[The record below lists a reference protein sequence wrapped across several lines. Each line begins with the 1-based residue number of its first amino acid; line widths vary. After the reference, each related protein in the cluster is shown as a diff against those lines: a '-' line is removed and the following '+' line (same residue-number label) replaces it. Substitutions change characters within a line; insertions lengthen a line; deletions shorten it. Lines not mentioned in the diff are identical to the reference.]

1 MYVEEIRRAVLATP
15 RERLAEIQTALWK
28 SWSAG
33 AVSDDEATE
42 LSGLITARRS
52 IAGPVGVVRRHVGSR
67 PISSASIARRRRM
80 ASGGMM
86 PPAIASRFTIS
97 EAAAL
102 TVILERVAQDGRCE
116 LSVGQIAGR
125 AGTCATV
132 VKNAVR
138 EARKL
143 GLIAVEVRRVT
154 YDRNRTN
161 VITVV
166 SAELATWIRLRSR
179 KREPGGGVTFASTTQ
194 HTDSFSP
201 RSSNR
206 TTETVRESDER
217 MAPPASKRTSRT
229 FSGIGIP
236 LKREVRR

>member
-1 MYVEEIRRAVLATP
+1 MFVEEIRRAVMATP
-15 RERLAEIQTALWK
+15 KERLPEIQAALWK

-33 AVSDDEATE
+33 AVSDDDATD

-52 IAGPVGVVRRHVGSR
+52 IPGPAAIQKRHVGSR
-67 PISSASIARRRRM
+67 PISSASIARRRRV

-86 PPAIASRFTIS
+86 PPPIASRFTIS

-125 AGTCATV
+125 AGTCATI

-143 GLIAVEVRRVT
+143 GLIAVEARRVA

-161 VITVV
+161 VITVA
-166 SAELATWIRLRSR
+166 SAELATWIRLRSS
-179 KREPGGGVTFASTTQ
+179 KREPGGGGIFAPTTRQ
-194 HTDSFSP
+194 VDSFSP
-201 RSSNR
+201 ESTRHAGRTEWNSRGENR
-206 TTETVRESDER
+206 KVQANRHVMVTRQDWEKS
-217 MAPPASKRTSRT
+217 
-229 FSGIGIP
+229 
-236 LKREVRR
+236 L